1 MQPSDNH
8 RPRLLVVA
16 GPNGS
21 GKTTITEQ
29 GLGHQWFQNC
39 LYINPDLIAENE
51 LGDWN
56 DPATVLKAAQI
67 AQDRRENALKN
78 SQDLAFETVLSTPGK
93 IDFIRRAK
101 EKGYFIRVFYVGTSS
116 PSINAARIVQ
126 RYLQGGHEVPIS
138 KIISRYTRSMAN
150 SIEAARLADRA
161 YFYDNSEEDQPAK
174 LLFRTQDGNIA
185 KQYDSL
191 PDWANCI
198 VQHLMQGHS

>member
-1 MQPSDNH
+1 MQPSDSH
-8 RPRLLVVA
+8 KPRLLVVA

-29 GLGHQWFQNC
+29 GLRHQWFQNC
-39 LYINPDLIAENE
+39 LYINPDIIAQNE

-56 DPATVLKAAQI
+56 DPTTVLKAAQI
-67 AQDRRENALKN
+67 AEDRRENALKN
-78 SQDLAFETVLSTPGK
+78 FQDLAFETVLSTAGK

-101 EKGYFIRVFYVGTSS
+101 EKGYFIRIFYVGTSS

-126 RYLQGGHEVPIS
+126 RYLQGGHEVPIP

-150 SIEAARLADRA
+150 SIEAAQLADRA

-174 LLFRTQDGNIA
+174 LLFRTQDGIVV
-185 KQYDSL
+185 KEYQTL

-198 VQHLMQGHS
+198 AEHLRQK